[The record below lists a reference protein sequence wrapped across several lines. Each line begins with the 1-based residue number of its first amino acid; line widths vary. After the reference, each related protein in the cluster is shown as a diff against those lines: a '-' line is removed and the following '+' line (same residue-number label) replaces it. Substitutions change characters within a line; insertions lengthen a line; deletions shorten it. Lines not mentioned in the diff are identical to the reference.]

1 MGKYISLGE
10 YNKQYKYIWIY
21 LILRFIYIF
30 TFSNKFVFDQIKPDV
45 LELPYGP
52 FLYIQFDYIFFIIIS
67 SILIAIKKCRHKKE
81 TSNKLI
87 QEGLIFHELSIETEY
102 GVEQSDYFL
111 FINIFFVVLKDLF
124 EETTHQF
131 NCIPLSFWMFEMLY
145 YELFHSRLFNTKIY
159 KHHKF
164 SFIFILSS
172 CSLLKIIA
180 IILNFSYE
188 TEYAKFF
195 DNRKWLIPTFIIV
208 YFLFRIFRSF
218 TFSNEKYYLEKRI
231 ISIPNYMLIYGVI
244 GLITTSIC
252 ALITTFIPCGEE
264 DTIPELSKRACS
276 VNDNNTY
283 YFDSYKIFYKN
294 LYAEYFGSRLILL
307 IIKSILNFHVSYFI
321 YVIYKK
327 LSPIY
332 YICMHRFDVLII
344 NILAFLNNLINK
356 HIEGIDITIKIFD
369 ILTLIFY
376 ILGSIVYLEFIE
388 LNFCDL
394 NFYTKRN
401 IKERAHTDTRIS
413 LGEISINSE
422 NDEN

>member
-1 MGKYISLGE
+1 MAKYISLGE

-30 TFSNKFVFDQIKPDV
+30 TFSNKLVFDQITHEV

-52 FLYIQFDYIFFIIIS
+52 FLYIQFDYITFIIIS
-67 SILIAIKKCRHKKE
+67 SILIAFKKYRQKKQE
-81 TSNKLI
+81 SNQLI
-87 QEGLIFHELSIETEY
+87 QELIFNKTDIEIEY

-111 FINIFFVVLKDLF
+111 FINLFFVVLKDLF

-131 NCIPLSFWMFEMLY
+131 NCLTFSFWMFEMLY

-172 CSLLKIIA
+172 CSLLKIIV
-180 IILNFSYE
+180 IILNFAYE
-188 TEYAKFF
+188 TDYAKFF
-195 DNRKWLIPTFIIV
+195 ENRKWLIPTFIIV
-208 YFLFRIFRSF
+208 YFLFRVFRAF
-218 TFSNEKYYLEKRI
+218 TYSNEKYYLEKRI
-231 ISIPNYMLIYGVI
+231 ISIPNYMLIYGII

-252 ALITTFIPCGEE
+252 ALITTFVPCGEE
-264 DTIPELSKRACS
+264 NTIPELSKKVCELS
-276 VNDNNTY
+276 DNNTY
-283 YFDSYKIFYKN
+283 YFDSYRIYYNN
-294 LYAEYFGSRLILL
+294 LYAEYFGARLILL
-307 IIKSILNFHVSYFI
+307 IIKSILNFHVAYFI

-332 YICMHRFDVLII
+332 YLCMHRFDFLII
-344 NILAFLNNLINK
+344 TILAFLNNLINK
-356 HIEGIDITIKIFD
+356 HIEGVNITIKAFD

-376 ILGSIVYLEFIE
+376 ILGSLVYLEFIE
-388 LNFCDL
+388 LNCCNL

-401 IKERAHTDTRIS
+401 IKERSNKDTRIS
-413 LGEISINSE
+413 LGEVSINSE
-422 NDEN
+422 IDEK

>member
-1 MGKYISLGE
+1 MAKYISLGE

-30 TFSNKFVFDQIKPDV
+30 TFSNKLVFDQITHEV

-52 FLYIQFDYIFFIIIS
+52 FLYIQFDYITFIIIS
-67 SILIAIKKCRHKKE
+67 SILIAFKKYRQKKQE
-81 TSNKLI
+81 SNQLI
-87 QEGLIFHELSIETEY
+87 QELIFNKTDIEIEY

-111 FINIFFVVLKDLF
+111 FINLFFVVLKDLF

-131 NCIPLSFWMFEMLY
+131 NCLTFSFWMFEMLY

-172 CSLLKIIA
+172 CSLLKIIV
-180 IILNFSYE
+180 IILNCAYE
-188 TEYAKFF
+188 TNYAKFF
-195 DNRKWLIPTFIIV
+195 ENRKWLIPISIII
-208 YFLFRIFRSF
+208 YFLFRVFRAF
-218 TFSNEKYYLEKRI
+218 TYSNEKYYLEKRI
-231 ISIPNYMLIYGVI
+231 ISIPNYMLIYGII

-252 ALITTFIPCGEE
+252 ALITTFVPCGEE
-264 DTIPELSKRACS
+264 NTIPELSKKVCELS
-276 VNDNNTY
+276 YNNIY
-283 YFDSYKIFYKN
+283 YFDSYRIYYKK
-294 LYAEYFGSRLILL
+294 LYAEYFGARLILL
-307 IIKSILNFHVSYFI
+307 IIKSILNFHVAYFI

-332 YICMHRFDVLII
+332 YLCMHRFDFLII
-344 NILAFLNNLINK
+344 TILAFLNNLINK
-356 HIEGIDITIKIFD
+356 HIEGVNITIKAFD

-376 ILGSIVYLEFIE
+376 ILGSLVYLEFIE
-388 LNFCDL
+388 LNFCNL

-401 IKERAHTDTRIS
+401 IKERSNKDTRIS
-413 LGEISINSE
+413 LGEVSINSE
-422 NDEN
+422 IDEK